1 MPTAPDLVPSQV
13 PQGFAPEVSLPVP
26 VDAFGGAVGK
36 ALEGLGGAIE
46 GASDKIWSRAME
58 MQNLQNETQAK
69 EADAKYMM
77 ESGKMHA
84 DFINNEGLN
93 AGPEALTKHIQD
105 LQDKRTEIRSGL
117 NPMAA
122 KMYDA
127 SSLSFMGRNI
137 FNAAGHSGQQM
148 KVAANNAS
156 DSRIQLAKT
165 SIGDNPND
173 DINVGRMTRVIES
186 ETDAKGRNSGW
197 TPEQIAATKQ
207 SEVSEA
213 VGHRILGIAKVNAPK
228 AQRMLDDAVESKT
241 LTPGVAEK
249 ITATVQNEFR
259 TQGSR
264 FIADKVL
271 AGRRSGDEENRP
283 VQEYVDAALEEAKK
297 YNSKDPQFDDS
308 VRSRVVTDYNR
319 QRAIETDTDNSNTRT
334 VGMAM
339 LKANAEG
346 NLPTSI
352 EELKAIDPKVSP
364 AWDELQRNPAK
375 AQAVLKQLE
384 RNATGTHVVT
394 TPENLQQFHTFRG
407 QAMAGS
413 DEERSAF
420 MSKNFAT
427 ESALTLTQRNGLMS
441 LQDQMKHRAAISAAD
456 DPRTSRAL
464 RLLQPDLVA
473 AGITPKGSED
483 ARKDYFTFV
492 GSLQDQLDQ
501 YGKDHP
507 GKLPTMEEVRTIGG
521 QLMQK
526 QVTSKGI
533 IYDTREPS
541 YKLSVPSEESKRI
554 AADPYWAK
562 RGITP
567 NDSMISRIYR
577 AEQFKERYGGA
588 AKAPATAAF
597 PPNAAEGSQ

>member
-1 MPTAPDLVPSQV
+1 MAQAPDLVPSQV

-69 EADAKYMM
+69 EADAQYMM
-77 ESGKMHA
+77 QSGKMHA

-93 AGPEALTKHIQD
+93 AGPEALAKHIQD
-105 LQDKRTEIRSGL
+105 LQDKRTEIRAGL

-165 SIGDNPND
+165 SIGDNPD
-173 DINVGRMTRVIES
+173 DEISVSRMTRVIES

-228 AQRMLDDAVESKT
+228 AQRMLDDAIESKT

-346 NLPTSI
+346 SLPTSI

-384 RNATGTHVVT
+384 RNASGTHVLT

-413 DEERSAF
+413 DEERAGF

-427 ESALTLTQRNGLMS
+427 ESSLTITQRNGLMS

-464 RLLQPDLVA
+464 RMLQPMLNDA
-473 AGITPKGSED
+473 KISAKGD
-483 ARKDYFTFV
+483 TRDDYFSFV

-501 YGKDHP
+501 FHKDHP
-507 GKLPTMEEVRTIGG
+507 GKLPSMEEVQTMGA
-521 QLMQK
+521 QLMQ
-526 QVTSKGI
+526 QNVTSKGI
-533 IYDTREPS
+533 LWDTKEPIY
-541 YKLSVPSEESKRI
+541 KQAVPDEESKRI

-567 NDSMISRIYR
+567 NDFMISRIYR

-597 PPNAAEGSQ
+597 PPNAPEGSQ